1 MKKIII
7 ILDLF
12 ILFCLSVLFACM
24 ATHHVCMWCP
34 QRSEGSIRF
43 PGTGVTGDCGPPC
56 EFREPKPGFLQE
68 CQVLWAIEPSLRPQ
82 RLVCKVKP
90 CRDWWALIG
99 TPSTQEAAV
108 RGSLFEASQATW
120 KSLSQKK
127 IKQQQSKNK
136 ETKKLFF
143 WQTRGSFPPLFDL
156 K

>member
-1 MKKIII
+1 M
-7 ILDLF
+7 
-12 ILFCLSVLFACM
+12 CMSVLPACM
-24 ATHHVCMWCP
+24 YVYHVCTWCLWG
-34 QRSEGSIRF
+34 SESEEGIRF

-90 CRDWWALIG
+90 CRDWWVLIG
-99 TPSTQEAAV
+99 TPSTQEAAVV

-136 ETKKLFF
+136 ETKK
-143 WQTRGSFPPLFDL
+143 QTLLLADKRVLPTPIWSEIGYLVA
-156 K
+156 